1 MRPTILPPSRRSS
14 RRVFAATAALGLAL
28 SLGACTIGQT
38 DNDDENA
45 VTSTTSATG
54 AAKPVEDSETR
65 DVAPEA
71 PLDQLVLNSADAPD
85 LGLQPVSAEEISGGM
100 SAIGDLTAG
109 MRVEPERCAD
119 INQDSLLEQSEPGA
133 LAIQSGVVGDTS
145 YAVALTR
152 VTDEMAERDR
162 LIDECPEMTV
172 VFPVEGQE
180 LTTRTVNTPLEL
192 DAPDGVENFSAV
204 SQDSSMDLMGQEVR
218 TGTVLITGTVR
229 DLGVT
234 VTATSGTGGVS
245 EEARNAAMD
254 AFAKQAEKVRAA

>member
-1 MRPTILPPSRRSS
+1 MRSTTLPPSRRNSS
-14 RRVFAATAALGLAL
+14 RVFASTAAIGLAL
-28 SLGACTIGQT
+28 SLGACTIGET
-38 DNDDENA
+38 DNDDQNT
-45 VTSTTSATG
+45 VNSTTSETASAEPAG
-54 AAKPVEDSETR
+54 DSETPYS
-65 DVAPEA
+65 APEV

-85 LGLQPVSAEEISGGM
+85 LGLRPVSAEEISGGM

-152 VTDEMAERDR
+152 VTGEMAERDQ
-162 LIDECPEMTV
+162 LIEECPEMTV

-180 LTTRTVNTPLEL
+180 LTTRTVNTPLDL
-192 DAPDGVENFSAV
+192 DAPDGVEEFSAV

-234 VTATSGTGGVS
+234 VTVTNGTGEVP

-254 AFAKQAEKVRAA
+254 AFVKQAEKVRAA